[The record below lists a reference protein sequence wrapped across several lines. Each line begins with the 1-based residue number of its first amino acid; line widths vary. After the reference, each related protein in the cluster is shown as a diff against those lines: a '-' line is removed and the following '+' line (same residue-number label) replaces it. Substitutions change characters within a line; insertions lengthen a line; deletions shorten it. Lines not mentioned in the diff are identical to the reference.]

1 MKISHI
7 FAVVLL
13 LTLSACNADTNAGSV
28 SDKTAKQ
35 KIECSADSLYSFVEA
50 QTAFGA
56 RVPNSE
62 AHSKCVEYL
71 SNTFKRYGA
80 QVTLQAAD
88 LTAYDGKM
96 LHSTNI
102 MASFNPSNAN
112 RFLIASHY
120 DSRPW
125 SDEENLKVDAA
136 KPVMGAND
144 GASGVAVLLE
154 LARIISQDT
163 TITMGVDLICF
174 DSEDYGVSGVE
185 NSFCLGSQY
194 WSQQTRINGYK
205 AKFGILLDMVGGYNA
220 RFYREQISDYYAKDI
235 VDMVWQRSAKAGYS
249 DLFINETGGGVT
261 DDHYYVNSVAGIP
274 CIDIIDYIPGRGF
287 PDTWHTNHD
296 VVENISKET
305 LQAVCN
311 VLLKTLFLINN

>member
-1 MKISHI
+1 MKIKYI
-7 FAVVLL
+7 VTILAVAA
-13 LTLSACNADTNAGSV
+13 LSACTANSDDSSDTETS
-28 SDKTAKQ
+28 KTKF
-35 KIECSADSLYSFVEA
+35 ECNADSLYSFVEA
-50 QTAFGA
+50 QTSFGA
-56 RVPNSE
+56 RVPNTE

-80 QVTLQAAD
+80 QVTLQTAD
-88 LTAYDGKM
+88 LKAYDGKM

-125 SDEENLKVDAA
+125 SDEEALNVDAA

-235 VDMVWQRSAKAGYS
+235 VDMVWQRAAKAGYS

-261 DDHYYVNSVAGIP
+261 DDHYYVNSIAGIP

-296 VVENISKET
+296 VIENISKQT
-305 LQAVCN
+305 LYAVCSA
-311 VLLKTLFLINN
+311 LIATLF

>member
-1 MKISHI
+1 MRISYI
-7 FAVVLL
+7 LIAIMLV
-13 LTLSACNADTNAGSV
+13 TLPACNADTNEGSV
-28 SDKTAKQ
+28 SENTTRQ
-35 KIECSADSLYSFVEA
+35 KIECNADSLYSFVEA
-50 QTAFGA
+50 QTSFGA

-80 QVTLQAAD
+80 QVTLQTAD
-88 LTAYDGKM
+88 LTAYDGKT

-102 MASFNPSNAN
+102 IASFNPSSAN
-112 RFLIASHY
+112 RFFIASHY

-125 SDEENLKVDAA
+125 SDEEALKVDAA

-154 LARIISQDT
+154 LARLISQDT
-163 TITMGVDLICF
+163 TITAGIDLICF

-194 WSQQTRINGYK
+194 WSKQARINGYK
-205 AKFGILLDMVGGYNA
+205 ARFGILLDMVGGYNA

-235 VDMVWQRSAKAGYS
+235 VDMIWRGASKSGYS
-249 DLFINETGGGVT
+249 ELFINEMGGGIT
-261 DDHYYVNSVAGIP
+261 DDHYYVNTIAGIP
-274 CIDIIDYIPGRGF
+274 CVDIIDYIPGRGF
-287 PDTWHTNHD
+287 PETWHTNHD
-296 VVENISKET
+296 VIENISKET
-305 LQAVCN
+305 LKAVCT
-311 VLLKTLFLINN
+311 VIMKLVMQ